1 MQPSRT
7 ITKKKA
13 LSERVPRVFK
23 FNAMC
28 AGWSAKIGD
37 FYGITPDLRNQG
49 SEGNILLLKSLSS
62 IHHLFLLKFYFCGMP
77 DLSVFLTILIGL
89 FSLINP
95 MSALPVYIGLTQD
108 FTEENKIRT
117 LKKTCVYILII
128 CLVSY
133 FLGVYL
139 LHFFGITIPAL
150 RVAGGLII
158 FRSGWQLLNVTHKKE
173 VRGSLAEDA
182 DRKDDISFS
191 PLAMPL
197 LAGPGSMSFLITL
210 YANRKDTWQEGL
222 WQDILAIT
230 AIVIVS
236 LSIYFIFKFAPR
248 LMRHTGQAGL
258 TSLSKVMGF
267 IVIGIG
273 VEMIISSVT
282 MVVKTI
288 VG

>member
-1 MQPSRT
+1 
-7 ITKKKA
+7 
-13 LSERVPRVFK
+13 
-23 FNAMC
+23 
-28 AGWSAKIGD
+28 
-37 FYGITPDLRNQG
+37 
-49 SEGNILLLKSLSS
+49 
-62 IHHLFLLKFYFCGMP
+62 MP
-77 DLSVFLTILIGL
+77 DPSVFLTILIGL

-108 FTEENKIRT
+108 FTEENKLNT
-117 LKKTCVYILII
+117 LKKTCIYIFVI
-128 CLVSY
+128 CMVSY
-133 FLGVYL
+133 YLGVYL

-173 VRGSLAEDA
+173 VKNNLNEEND
-182 DRKDDISFS
+182 KKEDISFS

-210 YANRKDTWQEGL
+210 FASRKDQWRDAIP
-222 WQDILAIT
+222 QDVAAIS

-236 LSIYFIFKFAPR
+236 ISIYFIFKFAPR
-248 LMRHTGQAGL
+248 LMKYTGQAGL

-273 VEMIISSVT
+273 VEMIISSIT
-282 MVVKTI
+282 SVVKNI
-288 VG
+288 FIEMQHL

>member
-1 MQPSRT
+1 
-7 ITKKKA
+7 
-13 LSERVPRVFK
+13 
-23 FNAMC
+23 
-28 AGWSAKIGD
+28 
-37 FYGITPDLRNQG
+37 
-49 SEGNILLLKSLSS
+49 
-62 IHHLFLLKFYFCGMP
+62 MP

-95 MSALPVYIGLTQD
+95 MSALPVYIGMTQD
-108 FTEENKIRT
+108 FSEENKLTT

-133 FLGVYL
+133 FLGVYV
-139 LHFFGITIPAL
+139 LHFFGISIPAL

-173 VRGSLAEDA
+173 VRGSVEQDGEK
-182 DRKDDISFS
+182 RDDISFS

-210 YANRKDTWQEGL
+210 FANRKEVWLEAL
-222 WQDILAIT
+222 WQDIAAVT

-248 LMRHTGQAGL
+248 LMRYTGQAGL

-273 VEMIISSVT
+273 VEMVISSIT
-282 MVVKTI
+282 MVVRTMVK
-288 VG
+288 